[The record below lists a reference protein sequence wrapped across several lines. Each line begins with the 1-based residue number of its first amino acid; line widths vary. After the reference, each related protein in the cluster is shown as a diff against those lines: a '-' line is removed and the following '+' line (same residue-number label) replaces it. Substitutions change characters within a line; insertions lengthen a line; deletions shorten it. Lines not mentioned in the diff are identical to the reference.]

1 MIPSPPLNHGGSIGV
16 NTTVVHHSEMSRED
30 PQFKLRL
37 SEKLRDQITESA
49 KASNRS
55 MNAEIVARL
64 EASYDQA
71 ESYSKS
77 QAEEIVMVAVNY
89 AVDTF
94 ADRLVKAG
102 VLPKTDKGARSLLEE
117 LGTAKPKKAKEK

>member
-1 MIPSPPLNHGGSIGV
+1 
-16 NTTVVHHSEMSRED
+16 MSDDGYTRIT
-30 PQFKLRL
+30 LRL
-37 SEKLRDQITESA
+37 PDALHAKLTEE
-49 KASNRS
+49 ASRTSKS
-55 MNAEIVARL
+55 MNAEIVGRL
-64 EASYDQA
+64 EASFDQT